1 MNLQILIIS
10 FFISFLFNQN
20 FNINQYFGT
29 LNING
34 KNYDEPFLGG
44 FNKPK
49 VQWLDWDYDNDEDLF
64 LLDENGTIKLYINNS
79 NENYIK
85 FDLYDSSLFD
95 INGIG
100 WFYIGNFDSDNDFE
114 LITQDKMNIDQMI
127 FYDISDNT
135 IIEVGTLYDVISIPL
150 QSDPVMFPTFIDID
164 NDGDLDFFTGNII
177 GTVTFYENIGFEI
190 DRPQFQ
196 LVTTFWEDIYIVGP
210 SNQRHGASA
219 INFVDIDNDNDYD
232 LAWGDFFQQSLYIIE
247 NIGNSS
253 NPIMDDINIS
263 TQFPPGDPIISAG
276 LNMPSFTDID
286 NDGDEDL
293 FVTVLSGAYGY
304 QLINNFYF
312 YRNENGSYN
321 LESQEFIETL
331 DLFSDIYPEFID
343 IDSDGDLDLFIG
355 TATDLSEFPING
367 KVKFYENIGND
378 SNLEPIWNLVNSEF
392 LGGNAG
398 YNLSLDFGDIDAD
411 GDYDMLVGEY
421 NGTIRI
427 YLNAGDEFEPNF
439 SEYSL
444 INDIDLSGNSIPKL
458 IDIDNDLDLDLFIGQ
473 STGNISFYENIG
485 SNENYDFILVSSNYN
500 DISVSNK
507 SSIDFFD
514 IDNDEDYDLIVGS
527 QYENIFFYE
536 NIGDSYEPDFQF
548 DSSKVFPTLG
558 FNLVPAFISHN
569 QQKKLLVGTSTGG
582 AYLVDLEFCS
592 NYGDYNNDTI
602 INVIDIVYLVNV
614 IINNNSVYNNCTFD
628 LNGDNE
634 INVSDIL
641 ILVNSII
648 M

>member
-1 MNLQILIIS
+1 MNFQILIIS
-10 FFISFLFNQN
+10 FIVSFLFNQN

-29 LNING
+29 LSING

-79 NENYIK
+79 VENYIK

-100 WFYIGNFDSDNDFE
+100 WFYIGNFDNDNDFE

-127 FYDISDNT
+127 FYDISDNA

-247 NIGNSS
+247 NIGNSE

-263 TQFPPGDPIISAG
+263 TQFPPSDPIISAG

-312 YRNENGSYN
+312 YRNENGNYN
-321 LESQEFIETL
+321 LETQEFIETL

-392 LGGNAG
+392 LGGSAG

-427 YLNAGDEFEPNF
+427 YLNLGDEFEPNF

-444 INDIDLSGNSIPKL
+444 INDIDLSGYSVPKL
-458 IDIDNDLDLDLFIGQ
+458 VDIDNDLDLDLFIGQ
-473 STGNISFYENIG
+473 STGNITFYENVG

-514 IDNDEDYDLIVGS
+514 IDNDEDYDLVVGS

-536 NIGDSYEPDFQF
+536 NIGDSYEANFQL
-548 DSSKVFPTLG
+548 DSSKVFPNLG

-582 AYLVDLEFCS
+582 AYLIDLELCS
-592 NYGDYNNDTI
+592 NVGDYNNDTI

-614 IINNNSVYNNCTFD
+614 IINNNSLYNNCTFD

-634 INVSDIL
+634 INVSDVL

>member
-177 GTVTFYENIGFEI
+177 GTVTFYENIGFQI

-247 NIGNSS
+247 NIGTSN

>member
-29 LNING
+29 INING

-444 INDIDLSGNSIPKL
+444 INDIDLSGYSIPKL

-536 NIGDSYEPDFQF
+536 NIGDSYEADFQF
-548 DSSKVFPTLG
+548 DSSKVFPILG

>member
-1 MNLQILIIS
+1 MNFQILIIS
-10 FFISFLFNQN
+10 FIVSFLFNQN

-29 LNING
+29 LSING
-34 KNYDEPFLGG
+34 KSYDEPFLGG

-79 NENYIK
+79 IENYIK

-100 WFYIGNFDSDNDFE
+100 WFYIGNFDNDNDFE

-127 FYDISDNT
+127 FYDISDNA
-135 IIEVGTLYDVISIPL
+135 IIEVGTLYDVTSIPL

-247 NIGNSS
+247 NIGNSE

-312 YRNENGSYN
+312 YRNENGNYN
-321 LESQEFIETL
+321 LETQEFIETL

-343 IDSDGDLDLFIG
+343 IDNDGDLDLFIG

-427 YLNAGDEFEPNF
+427 YLNVGDEFEPNF

-444 INDIDLSGNSIPKL
+444 INDIDLSGYSIPKL

-485 SNENYDFILVSSNYN
+485 SNENYDFILVSNNYN

-536 NIGDSYEPDFQF
+536 NIGDSYEANFQL

-569 QQKKLLVGTSTGG
+569 QQKKILVGTSTGG
-582 AYLVDLEFCS
+582 AYLIDLELCS
-592 NYGDYNNDTI
+592 NVGDYNNDTI

-614 IINNNSVYNNCTFD
+614 IINNNLLYNNCTFD

-634 INVSDIL
+634 INVSDVL

>member
-444 INDIDLSGNSIPKL
+444 INDIDLSGYSIPKL

-536 NIGDSYEPDFQF
+536 NIGDSYEADFQF

>member
-1 MNLQILIIS
+1 MNFQILIIS
-10 FFISFLFNQN
+10 FIVSLLFNQN

-29 LNING
+29 LSING

-79 NENYIK
+79 IENYIK

-100 WFYIGNFDSDNDFE
+100 WFYIGNFDNDNDFE

-127 FYDISDNT
+127 FYDISDNA

-164 NDGDLDFFTGNII
+164 NDDDLDFFTGNII

-444 INDIDLSGNSIPKL
+444 INDIDLSGYSIPKL

-582 AYLVDLEFCS
+582 AYLIDLEFCS

-614 IINNNSVYNNCTFD
+614 IINNYSAYNNCTFD

>member
-247 NIGNSS
+247 NIGTSN

-444 INDIDLSGNSIPKL
+444 INDIDLSGYSIPKL

>member
-247 NIGNSS
+247 NIGTSN

>member
-247 NIGNSS
+247 NIGTSN

-439 SEYSL
+439 SEFSL
-444 INDIDLSGNSIPKL
+444 INNIDLSGYSIPKL

-592 NYGDYNNDTI
+592 NYGDFNNDTI

>member
-10 FFISFLFNQN
+10 FFISFIYNQN

-34 KNYDEPFLGG
+34 KNYEEPFLGG

-79 NENYIK
+79 IENYIK

-100 WFYIGNFDSDNDFE
+100 WFYIGNFDNDSDFE
-114 LITQDKMNIDQMI
+114 LITQDKMNIDQMV
-127 FYDISDNT
+127 FYDISDNA
-135 IIEVGTLYDVISIPL
+135 IIEVGTLYDVISIPI

-247 NIGNSS
+247 NIGNSE
-253 NPIMDDINIS
+253 NPIMDYINIS

-293 FVTVLSGAYGY
+293 FVTVLSGAFGY

-312 YRNENGSYN
+312 YRNENGNYN
-321 LESQEFIETL
+321 LETQEFIETL

-427 YLNAGDEFEPNF
+427 YLNVGNEFDPNF

-444 INDIDLSGNSIPKL
+444 INDIDLSGYSIPKL
-458 IDIDNDLDLDLFIGQ
+458 VDIDNDLDLDLFIGQ

-536 NIGDSYEPDFQF
+536 NIGDSYEANFQL
-548 DSSKVFPTLG
+548 DSSKVFPALG

-582 AYLVDLEFCS
+582 AYLIDLELCS
-592 NYGDYNNDTI
+592 NVGDYNNDTI

-614 IINNNSVYNNCTFD
+614 IINNNSLYNNCTFD

-634 INVSDIL
+634 INVSDVL

>member
-1 MNLQILIIS
+1 MNFQILIIS
-10 FFISFLFNQN
+10 FFVSFLFNQN

-29 LNING
+29 LSING

-64 LLDENGTIKLYINNS
+64 LLDENGAIKLYINNS
-79 NENYIK
+79 NENNIK

-100 WFYIGNFDSDNDFE
+100 WFYIGNFDNDNDFE

-127 FYDISDNT
+127 FYDISDNA

-232 LAWGDFFQQSLYIIE
+232 LAGGDFFQQSLYIIE
-247 NIGNSS
+247 NIGNSE

-312 YRNENGSYN
+312 YRNENGNYN
-321 LESQEFIETL
+321 LETQEFIETL

-427 YLNAGDEFEPNF
+427 YLNLGDEFEPNF

-444 INDIDLSGNSIPKL
+444 INDIDLSGYSIPKL
-458 IDIDNDLDLDLFIGQ
+458 VDIDNDLDLDLFIGQ

-536 NIGDSYEPDFQF
+536 NIGDSYEANFQF

-582 AYLVDLEFCS
+582 AYLIDLELCS
-592 NYGDYNNDTI
+592 NVGDYNNDTI

-614 IINNNSVYNNCTFD
+614 IINNNSLYNNCTFD

-634 INVSDIL
+634 INVSDVM

>member
-10 FFISFLFNQN
+10 FFISFIYNQN

-34 KNYDEPFLGG
+34 KNYEEPFLGG

-79 NENYIK
+79 IGNYIK

-100 WFYIGNFDSDNDFE
+100 WFYIGNFDNDSDFE

-127 FYDISDNT
+127 FYDISENA
-135 IIEVGTLYDVISIPL
+135 IIEVGTLYDVISIPI

-247 NIGNSS
+247 NIGNSE

-286 NDGDEDL
+286 KDGDEDL

-312 YRNENGSYN
+312 YRNENGNYN
-321 LESQEFIETL
+321 LETQEFIETL

-427 YLNAGDEFEPNF
+427 YLNVGDEFDPNF

-444 INDIDLSGNSIPKL
+444 INDIDLSGYSIPKL
-458 IDIDNDLDLDLFIGQ
+458 VDIDNDLDLDLFIGQ

-485 SNENYDFILVSSNYN
+485 SNENYDFILVSNNYN
-500 DISVSNK
+500 DISVNNK

-536 NIGDSYEPDFQF
+536 NIGDSYEADFQL
-548 DSSKVFPTLG
+548 DSSKVFPNLG

-582 AYLVDLEFCS
+582 AYLIDLELCS
-592 NYGDYNNDTI
+592 NVGDYNNDTI

-614 IINNNSVYNNCTFD
+614 IINNNSLYNNCTFD

-634 INVSDIL
+634 INVSDVL

>member
-1 MNLQILIIS
+1 MNFQILIIS
-10 FFISFLFNQN
+10 FIVSLLFNQN

-29 LNING
+29 LSING

-79 NENYIK
+79 IENYIK

-100 WFYIGNFDSDNDFE
+100 WFYIGNFDNDNDFE

-127 FYDISDNT
+127 FYDISDNA

-444 INDIDLSGNSIPKL
+444 INDIDLSGYSIPKL

-582 AYLVDLEFCS
+582 AYLIDLEFCS

-614 IINNNSVYNNCTFD
+614 IINNYSAYNNCTFD

>member
-592 NYGDYNNDTI
+592 NYGDFNNDTI

>member
-10 FFISFLFNQN
+10 FFISFIYNQN

-34 KNYDEPFLGG
+34 KNYEEPFLGG

-79 NENYIK
+79 IENYIK

-100 WFYIGNFDSDNDFE
+100 WFYIGNFDNDSDFE
-114 LITQDKMNIDQMI
+114 LITQDKMNIDQMV
-127 FYDISDNT
+127 FYDISDNA
-135 IIEVGTLYDVISIPL
+135 IIEVGTLYDVISIPI

-247 NIGNSS
+247 NIGNSE
-253 NPIMDDINIS
+253 NPIMDYINIS

-312 YRNENGSYN
+312 YRNENGNYN
-321 LESQEFIETL
+321 LETQEFIETL

-427 YLNAGDEFEPNF
+427 YLNMGDEFDPNF

-444 INDIDLSGNSIPKL
+444 INDIDLSGYSIPKL
-458 IDIDNDLDLDLFIGQ
+458 VDIDNDLDLDLFIGQ

-536 NIGDSYEPDFQF
+536 NIGDSYEANFQL
-548 DSSKVFPTLG
+548 DSSKVFPALG

-582 AYLVDLEFCS
+582 AYLIDLELCS
-592 NYGDYNNDTI
+592 NVGDYNNDTI

-614 IINNNSVYNNCTFD
+614 IINNNSLYNNCTFD

-634 INVSDIL
+634 INVSDVL

>member
-10 FFISFLFNQN
+10 FFISFIYNQN

-100 WFYIGNFDSDNDFE
+100 WFYIGNFDNDSDFE
-114 LITQDKMNIDQMI
+114 LITQDKMNIDQMV
-127 FYDISDNT
+127 FYDISDNA
-135 IIEVGTLYDVISIPL
+135 IIEVGTLYDVISIPIH
-150 QSDPVMFPTFIDID
+150 SDPVMFPTFIDID

-247 NIGNSS
+247 NIGNSE

-444 INDIDLSGNSIPKL
+444 INDIDLSGYSIPKL

-582 AYLVDLEFCS
+582 AYLIDLEFCS

-614 IINNNSVYNNCTFD
+614 IINNYSAYNNCTFD